1 MNIPL
6 LTKLAHLIEEIFTA
20 EAPVAENIA
29 IATVES
35 DPKVQAVT
43 AASLAMLQAA
53 RELKAATSAVEVPE
67 QPTPNE

>member
-6 LTKLAHLIEEIFTA
+6 LTKLAHLIEEIFKA

-29 IATVES
+29 ITTVES

-53 RELKAATSAVEVPE
+53 KDLKAASAAVEIPE